1 MTPARS
7 LPAWFRPH
15 TLSQLGPDLLHGIEN
30 LRLHKLRT
38 LLTMLGMI
46 FGVAAVVSMLSIG
59 AGAQQQ
65 MMAFIEQLGV
75 RNLIVEAKESVS
87 WQDLRNVRKISPG
100 LSFRDW
106 RIIRANLNGIVETA
120 PRKRFTPSKMLPK
133 PQRDMP
139 VVYGVEPSYIRI
151 AGLQVVAG
159 RWFDSPENDHAA
171 PVCVLGDGA
180 RAGLYGNQEALGQ
193 YVKVNDQWLHV
204 VGVVAPQLTMQGS
217 SSALPSQ
224 DSNNLIYTPL
234 FTTLDRL
241 EDTNSDMKDEIDGIY
256 LQMLPSVDILSSAEV
271 VRGILNNTHGGAR
284 DFSVVAPAEL
294 LAEQRRTQRIFE
306 VVMVAI
312 ASISLLVGGIGIM
325 NIMLA
330 GILERTR
337 EIGVRRA
344 VGARRVRHRPPVFDR
359 GHADFDCRRPDG
371 DCLRFWHVAHHR
383 AAGGLVHHCDAL
395 LHPAGLPGFGIRWPD
410 LRHLPCPQGG
420 AARPRRGHP
429 VRMIQRCRPRES
441 GDPLSRQWTPAYAG
455 MT

>member
-7 LPAWFRPH
+7 LPAFLRPH
-15 TLSQLGPDLLHGIEN
+15 TLSQLLPDILQGVEN

-75 RNLIVEAKESVS
+75 RNLIVEAKEATN
-87 WQDLRNVRKISPG
+87 WQDLQKVRKISPG
-100 LSFRDW
+100 LTFRDW
-106 RIIRANLNGIVETA
+106 RVIKANINGIVETA

-139 VVYGVEPSYIRI
+139 VVYGVEPRYLRI

-159 RWFDSPENDHAA
+159 RWFDAQENDHAA
-171 PVCVLGDGA
+171 AVCVLGDGA

-193 YVKVNDQWLHV
+193 YVKVNEQWFHV
-204 VGVVAPQLTMQGS
+204 IGVVAPQLTVQAAS
-217 SSALPSQ
+217 SGLPTQ
-224 DSNNLIYTPL
+224 DLNNLLYVPLYTA
-234 FTTLDRL
+234 LDRL

-256 LQMLPSVDILSSAEV
+256 LQMLPSVDILSTAEV
-271 VRGILNNTHGGAR
+271 VRGILNRTHGGAK

-294 LAEQRRTQRIFE
+294 LAEQKRTQRIFE
-306 VVMVAI
+306 MVMVAI

-344 VGARRVRHRPPVFDR
+344 VGARRVDIVRQFLIEATLISIV
-359 GHADFDCRRPDG
+359 
-371 DCLRFWHVAHHR
+371 
-383 AAGGLVHHCDAL
+383 GGLIGIVFGFGMSRVIAL
-395 LHPAGLPGFGIRWPD
+395 LAGWSTIVTLLSILLAFLVSVSVGLIFGTYPAVK
-410 LRHLPCPQGG
+410 
-420 AARPRRGHP
+420 AARL
-429 VRMIQRCRPRES
+429 
-441 GDPLSRQWTPAYAG
+441 DPAEAIRYE
-455 MT
+455 